1 MRVKFKE
8 DSGLK
13 ATGIFVKLLIQDGF
27 ESDSP
32 ATLLINNFLKSLLK
46 QAYADVLQNRFF
58 RNFPIFAGTYLCWSL
73 FLIKL

>member
-1 MRVKFKE
+1 M
-8 DSGLK
+8 K
-13 ATGIFVKLLIQDGF
+13 ATGIFVKLLIQVGF

-58 RNFPIFAGTYLCWSL
+58 RNFPILAGKYVLESL
-73 FLIKL
+73 FNKVVGLAAGNFI

>member
-1 MRVKFKE
+1 M
-8 DSGLK
+8 K

-27 ESDSP
+27 GSDSP

-58 RNFPIFAGTYLCWSL
+58 RNFPIFAGKYVLESL
-73 FLIKL
+73 FNKVVGLTAGNFI